1 MVMETIY
8 GADRANTFENFYNS
22 NSLYDGTLTWSDCNI
37 FRKYSEVSCKTF
49 PFDCVGDWTRIT

>member
-8 GADRANTFENFYNS
+8 GADRVNTFENIYNS
-22 NSLYDGTLTWSDCNI
+22 NNLYDGTLTWSDYNI

-49 PFDCVGDWTRIT
+49 PFAYMGDWTRIR